1 MTRHRMENEVSEFP
15 LRETQIIWSLD
26 NPEQS
31 GIKPVAKLVK
41 LGRLDDPDYFA
52 SWGAC
57 NRDFNEATDAE
68 QVNMLFRQFAHMTIV
83 DKVDPV
89 ELHEIF
95 LAIPEWRA
103 ALQDFGTIEPDR
115 D

>member
-1 MTRHRMENEVSEFP
+1 M
-15 LRETQIIWSLD
+15 IISTASGRK
-26 NPEQS
+26 PGEQ
-31 GIKPVAKLVK
+31 AAEAAL
-41 LGRLDDPDYFA
+41 
-52 SWGAC
+52 